1 MSINKLYTWF
11 DVETVILRKRFAGL
25 WPEGIEGVSVYPD
38 GAEVRIRSLEDKEDV
53 SSKFQEWF
61 GKKYDQKDMKIF
73 LEAPVDQTRFFEVTF
88 EVEADEKPFI
98 PKVRPS
104 FADFSLLSPPEEGDL
119 PNLIQ
124 VGAPDAFPEES
135 PPLFAFYSFKG
146 GVGRTIHLISL
157 IKALSE
163 QDPPKQV
170 LIVDADLEAPGLTW
184 WGAHQLGAFD
194 ISFLDFL
201 ALTHYDDS
209 KNHQV
214 SLSIVEEHLRQQPL
228 VFKLEKAT
236 REHYFL
242 PAFREIDQLLRM
254 PLRPEHLTQEIGK
267 EWIVADILSQLGKK
281 LEVEAVVVDLRAGLS
296 ELASP
301 LLFDPRVTRV
311 LVTTTS
317 GQSVEGTKL
326 VLNQSKKISYALNTK
341 PPEYNSIAKPTV
353 VMSMIQ
359 EEISDSHAI
368 EKIREEITE
377 LLLPADKENSEQLL
391 GKEILRESLFD
402 QKLIHL
408 ENLEKTLDKLR
419 GTDVQALM
427 ASLADEWLPPKQL
440 VTETFE
446 KKEEKEYI
454 SHLEILKQTGE
465 EYEYAESGK
474 GEKFLGIQ
482 ALKSLAQKFRATAP
496 IAVIM
501 GSKGSGKTF
510 MYIQLARLR
519 TWSEFVKVFGLKEI
533 GKGFMWPLIES
544 MNLENQV
551 KEIIRNCHENAEK
564 QVPSIVFNTL
574 KQSKI
579 KELIDGQLKAKET
592 GETVWKDFWLRIMS
606 DSLSCGEQEDPLTAM
621 QNTLQEKNE
630 QIVFQIDGLEDIF
643 QNVGKDLVQQT
654 AIRAL
659 CQGVTNALREL
670 PDNRIGLLI
679 FIRKDLVMSA
689 IRQNFGQFEALY
701 KTFELRWNPEEALRL
716 VAWLVSGAAQ
726 LNDYVKFDSVEN
738 APRSQIEEE
747 LTKVWGLKLGK
758 PTSREAYTAN
768 WVVAALSDFRGQL
781 QARDV
786 VRLIRFA
793 SEKALQQKQEYP
805 GRLLPPFA
813 IKNALNPCS
822 EKKVEEIQDEVSSLK
837 GIFAKLKKV
846 PEDKRRIPFDRDEF
860 NLTTEE
866 IDQLE
871 NLGIVTKESGKYYM
885 SEIFR
890 RGLGFGYSG
899 GARPK
904 VLSLLKKSLK
914 G

>member
-1 MSINKLYTWF
+1 MSINKLFTWF
-11 DVETVILRKRFAGL
+11 DVETAILRKRFAGL
-25 WPEGIEGVSVYPD
+25 WPEGMIGVSVYPD
-38 GAEVRIRSLEDKEDV
+38 GAEVRI
-53 SSKFQEWF
+53 SSSENEEEASSNFQEWF
-61 GKKYDQKDMKIF
+61 GKRYDQKNRKIY
-73 LEAPVDQTRFFEVTF
+73 LEAPVDQSRTFQVTF
-88 EVEADEKPFI
+88 EVEAEGKQLAA
-98 PKVRPS
+98 KVRPS
-104 FADFSLLSPPEEGDL
+104 FANFSLLPPAEEGDL
-119 PNLIQ
+119 PNFKQ
-124 VGAPDAFPEES
+124 VSAPDAFPEDF
-135 PPLFAFYSFKG
+135 PPVFAFYSFKG

-163 QDPPKQV
+163 QDPPKRV

-184 WGAHQLGAFD
+184 WGMDQLGTFE

-209 KNHQV
+209 ENHQV
-214 SLSIVEEHLRQQPL
+214 SLSIAEERIRQQPL
-228 VFKLEKAT
+228 VFKLEKT
-236 REHYFL
+236 KREHFFL

-254 PLRPEHLTQEIGK
+254 PLRPEHLTREIGQ
-267 EWIVADILSQLGKK
+267 EWIVADILSKLGKK
-281 LEVEAVVVDLRAGLS
+281 LEVEAVIVDLRAGLS

-301 LLFDPRVTRV
+301 LLFDPRVTKV

-317 GQSVEGTKL
+317 GQSIEGTKL
-326 VLNQSKKISYALNTK
+326 VLNQSKKISYALKTK
-341 PPEYNSIAKPTV
+341 PPEYNSITTPTV

-359 EEISDSHAI
+359 EEIRYSPTI

-377 LLLPADKENSEQLL
+377 LLLAGDKESSEQLL

-419 GTDVQALM
+419 GTDMQTLM
-427 ASLADEWLPPKQL
+427 ASLADEWLPSKQL

-446 KKEEKEYI
+446 KKEEHI

-482 ALKSLAQKFRATAP
+482 ALKSLAQKFRTTAP

-510 MYIQLARLR
+510 MYVQLARLK
-519 TWSEFVKVFGLKEI
+519 TWNEFLKMFGLKGI

-544 MNLENQV
+544 VNLQDQA
-551 KEIIRNCHENAEK
+551 KKIIRNCHEYTGKEL
-564 QVPSIVFNTL
+564 PDIVFNLL
-574 KQSKI
+574 KQSDI
-579 KELIDGQLKAKET
+579 KDSIYGRLEAKET
-592 GETVWKDFWLRIMS
+592 GETVWKNFWLRIMS
-606 DSLSCGEQEDPLTAM
+606 DSMSCGEQEDPLTAM

-630 QIVFQIDGLEDIF
+630 QVVFQIDGLEDIF
-643 QNVGKDLVQQT
+643 QNVGKDPVQQT

-679 FIRKDLVMSA
+679 FIRKDLVKSA

-726 LNDYVKFDSVEN
+726 LDDYIRFDSVED

-747 LTKVWGLKLGK
+747 LIKVWGLKLGK

-768 WVVAALSDFRGQL
+768 WVIAALSDFWGQL

-793 SEKALQQKQEYP
+793 SEKALQQKEYP

-813 IKNALNPCS
+813 IKNALDPCS
-822 EKKVEEIQDEVSSLK
+822 EKKVEEIQDEVSSLED
-837 GIFAKLKKV
+837 IFAKFKKV

-860 NLTTEE
+860 NLTAEE

-871 NLGIVTKESGKYYM
+871 KLGIVTKESGKYYM
-885 SEIFR
+885 PEIFR
-890 RGLGFGYSG
+890 RGLGFGYLG

-904 VLSLLKKSLK
+904 VLSLLKKSLR

>member
-1 MSINKLYTWF
+1 MSINKLCTWF

-25 WPEGIEGVSVYPD
+25 WPEGMEGASVYPD
-38 GAEVRIRSLEDKEDV
+38 GAEVRIRSLEDKKGI
-53 SSKFQEWF
+53 SSTFQEWF

-88 EVEADEKPFI
+88 EVEADGKPFV

-119 PNLIQ
+119 PNFIQ
-124 VGAPDAFPEES
+124 VSVPDAFPEES

-184 WGAHQLGAFD
+184 WGAHQLGTFD

-209 KNHQV
+209 RNHQV
-214 SLSIVEEHLRQQPL
+214 SLSIVEERLRQQPL
-228 VFKLEKAT
+228 IFKLEKAT

-281 LEVEAVVVDLRAGLS
+281 LEVDAVVVDLRAGLS

-301 LLFDPRVTRV
+301 LLFDPRVTRIM
-311 LVTTTS
+311 VTTTS
-317 GQSVEGTKL
+317 GQSIEGTKL
-326 VLNQSKKISYALNTK
+326 VLNQSKKIAYALKTK
-341 PPEYNSIAKPTV
+341 PPEYNSIATPTV
-353 VMSMIQ
+353 IMSMIQ
-359 EEISDSHAI
+359 EEISDSPAI
-368 EKIREEITE
+368 DKIREEITE
-377 LLLPADKENSEQLL
+377 LLLLGDKESTEQLL
-391 GKEILRESLFD
+391 GKEILRESMFD

-408 ENLEKTLDKLR
+408 ENLETTLDKLR
-419 GTDVQALM
+419 GTDVQTLM

-440 VTETFE
+440 AAEIFE
-446 KKEEKEYI
+446 KKEEEEHI
-454 SHLEILKQTGE
+454 RHLEILKQTGE
-465 EYEYAESGK
+465 EYEYAESGQ
-474 GEKFLGIQ
+474 GEKFLAIQ

-496 IAVIM
+496 VAVIM

-510 MYIQLARLR
+510 MYVHLARLR
-519 TWSEFVKVFGLKEI
+519 TWGEFLKLFDLKGI
-533 GKGFMWPLIES
+533 AKGFIWPLIES
-544 MNLENQV
+544 VNLQDQAT
-551 KEIIRNCHENAEK
+551 EIIRTCHEYTGKEL
-564 QVPSIVFNTL
+564 PDIVFNSRR
-574 KQSKI
+574 QSDI
-579 KELIDGQLKAKET
+579 KDLIHSRLEAKET
-592 GETVWKDFWLRIMS
+592 GETVWKNFWLRMMS
-606 DSLSCGEQEDPLTAM
+606 DSMSCGEQEDPLAAM
-621 QNTLQEKNE
+621 QDILQEKNE
-630 QIVFQIDGLEDIF
+630 QILFQIDGLEDIF
-643 QNVGKDLVQQT
+643 QNVDKDPVQQI
-654 AIRAL
+654 AIREL
-659 CQGVTNALREL
+659 CQGVTNTLREL
-670 PDNRIGLLI
+670 PHNRIGLLI
-679 FIRKDLVMSA
+679 FIRKDLVRSA
-689 IRQNFGQFEALY
+689 IKQNFGQFEALY

-726 LNDYVKFDSVEN
+726 LGNYVRFDSVEN
-738 APRSQIEEE
+738 APRSQIEKA
-747 LTKVWGLKLGK
+747 LTRVWGLKLGK

-793 SEKALQQKQEYP
+793 SEKALQQRQEYP

-813 IKNALNPCS
+813 IKNALDPCS

-837 GIFAKLKKV
+837 GIFAKLKRV
-846 PEDKRRIPFDRDEF
+846 PEEKRRIPFDREEF
-860 NLTTEE
+860 KLTAEE
-866 IDQLE
+866 INQLE

-885 SEIFR
+885 LEIFR
-890 RGLGFGYSG
+890 RGLGFGYLD